1 MPRKLGSPGFV
12 AFPEILREMPA
23 GVSSPQTPT
32 VAEGVIL
39 SRPGE
44 EALHS
49 PREDGTDR
57 SVTWDEEAS

>member
-1 MPRKLGSPGFV
+1 
-12 AFPEILREMPA
+12 MPA

-57 SVTWDEEAS
+57 PVTWDEEAS